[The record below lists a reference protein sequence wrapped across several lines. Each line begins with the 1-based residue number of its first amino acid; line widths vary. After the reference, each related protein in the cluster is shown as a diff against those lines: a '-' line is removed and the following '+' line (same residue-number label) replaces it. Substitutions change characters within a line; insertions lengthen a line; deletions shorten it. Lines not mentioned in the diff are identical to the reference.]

1 MNMYAHKLNLMND
14 TVIKLWWKS
23 LKHVEESRQSRQL
36 NCGGGHNAQETCTQ
50 GMDAYSDDCS

>member
-1 MNMYAHKLNLMND
+1 MYAHKLNLMND

-23 LKHVEESRQSRQL
+23 LKHVEESRQSCQL